1 MNMIKWASSLAGCA
15 VLLRGDIA
23 ALSHCS
29 GDSRLLITH
38 ALFKQQILK
47 LLRLL
52 LIFGLS
58 VSRAS
63 SYKSLPLRL
72 REWREACAFKGKTRV
87 EMVERDSRAGTLADV
102 GCVWYRSERKSV

>member
-1 MNMIKWASSLAGCA
+1 MNMIKWVSLLAGCA

-58 VSRAS
+58 VSHAR
-63 SYKSLPLRL
+63 SYKSQNLMLM
-72 REWREACAFKGKTRV
+72 EWKETYAFKGKNKTG
-87 EMVERDSRAGTLADV
+87 DGTK
-102 GCVWYRSERKSV
+102 R

>member
-1 MNMIKWASSLAGCA
+1 M
-15 VLLRGDIA
+15 
-23 ALSHCS
+23 
-29 GDSRLLITH
+29 LITH

-58 VSRAS
+58 VSHAS

-72 REWREACAFKGKTRV
+72 RGWKEECAFKGKNKRGG
-87 EMVERDSRAGTLADV
+87 DA
-102 GCVWYRSERKSV
+102 RKR